1 MPEKSGQSRII
12 CLELGICRALTAK
25 GLGHF
30 GSAMQMKQMNRT
42 MKLTPRQDS
51 VPSRVRQI
59 GALVQRGDPDKA
71 KLAALELLNSHPKR
85 PEVHNILGLIYI
97 QQNMRNRAIPHLEF
111 ATKAEPR
118 NSVYLNNLGRLY
130 LELQAIELALPFLH
144 NALAI
149 DPKLT
154 ATLISIGEYYLS
166 VGKAALGLP
175 YLERALHNEP
185 KNKTAR
191 WVLAEGLDALGK
203 KDEANNHFQ
212 KLWQEG
218 EMTVRCLHRISRNNR
233 PEQNVPLM
241 AEAERLLQGNS
252 LSDPDRSMVHTALG
266 FMLENDGRYQLAFDH
281 FHKANRLKP
290 VTFDIEPFRTWVD
303 TVIEKLTA
311 DVFRAR
317 INLGNESALPVL
329 VVGMPRSGTTLT
341 EQVIASHGRAAGA
354 GELTRISLFART
366 HGYSKDV
373 GGFIQALDRLGPGGT
388 REIADNYVNLLRFHA
403 QDALRVVDKMPHNF
417 LSLGFVALLWPK
429 ARIIHCS
436 RNPADT
442 CLSCYQNPL
451 NDSHSYSRDLSRLGL
466 YYREYRRLMEHW
478 KKVLP
483 MQIYDLSYERFT
495 ADFEGEARKLIEF
508 IGLPWDPACLK
519 FNEAESTV
527 RTFSRQ
533 QVRNPIYKSSVERWR
548 RYEAQLQ
555 PLVTALGDLME
566 SSSSPIGPR

>member
-1 MPEKSGQSRII
+1 
-12 CLELGICRALTAK
+12 
-25 GLGHF
+25 
-30 GSAMQMKQMNRT
+30 MQMKQMNRT

-59 GALVQRGDPDKA
+59 GALVQRGDLDKA
-71 KLAALELLNSHPKR
+71 KSAALELLDIHPKR

-97 QQNMRNRAIPHLEF
+97 QQKMRNRAIPHLEF
-111 ATKAEPR
+111 ATKAEPQ
-118 NSVYLNNLGRLY
+118 NSAYLNNLGRLY
-130 LELQAIELALPFLH
+130 LELHAIELALPFLH

-154 ATLISIGEYYLS
+154 ATLISIGEYYVT

-191 WVLAEGLDALGK
+191 WNLAEALDALGR
-203 KDEANNHFQ
+203 KDEANDHFQ
-212 KLWQEG
+212 KLRQEG
-218 EMTVRCLHRISRNNR
+218 QMPVQCLLRISRNNR

-241 AEAERLLQGNS
+241 AEAERLLRENS
-252 LSDPDRSMVHTALG
+252 LSDPDRSLVHTALG
-266 FMLENDGRYQLAFDH
+266 FMLENEGRYQPAFDH

-290 VTFDIEPFRTWVD
+290 VAFDLEPFRIRVD
-303 TVIEKLTA
+303 AMIEKLTA

-317 INLGNESALPVL
+317 ANLGNESALPVL

-341 EQVIASHGRAAGA
+341 EQVIASHGKAAGA
-354 GELTRISLFART
+354 GELNRISLFAKT
-366 HGYSKDV
+366 YGYGKDPD
-373 GGFIQALDRLGPGGT
+373 GFIQALDGLGPRGT
-388 REIADNYVNLLRFHA
+388 REIADNYVSLLRFHA
-403 QDALRVVDKMPHNF
+403 QDDALRVVDKMPHNF
-417 LSLGFVALLWPK
+417 LNLGFVALLWPK

-442 CLSCYQNPL
+442 CLSCYQNTL
-451 NDSHSYSRDLSRLGL
+451 NDAHSYSRDLSHLGL

-483 MQIYDLSYERFT
+483 VPIYDLSYERFT

-508 IGLPWDPACLK
+508 IELPWDPACLK

-533 QVRNPIYKSSVERWR
+533 QVRKPIYNSSVERWR

-566 SSSSPIGPR
+566 SSSSPIGPS